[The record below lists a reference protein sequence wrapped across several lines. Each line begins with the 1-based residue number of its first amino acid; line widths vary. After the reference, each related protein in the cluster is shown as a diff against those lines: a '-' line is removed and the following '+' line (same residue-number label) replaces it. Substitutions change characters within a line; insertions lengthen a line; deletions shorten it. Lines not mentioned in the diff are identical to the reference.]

1 MDSDAQITAA
11 LTLLGDVLEERGLS
25 FDLVVIGGGALLLQ
39 QLIRR
44 PTLDLDV
51 VARIEREA
59 WLTSK
64 PLPAP
69 LVAAI
74 RDVAL
79 TLDLPRE
86 PRDEKDW
93 LNGGPSF
100 LRSLG
105 LPAGF
110 EQRAST
116 RRFGPLTIRV
126 AAREDLIALKLW
138 AATDPRRGQ
147 RRAVD
152 VQDLQELHPTPAE
165 LRAAVRWCRQK
176 DGRPDFV
183 TIDLAPAITALGFA
197 LTEVADA

>member
-1 MDSDAQITAA
+1 VDDDSQITAA
-11 LTLLGDVLEERGLS
+11 LTLLGDVLEERGLA

-51 VARIEREA
+51 VARIERDA

-74 RDVAL
+74 RDVAEA
-79 TLDLPRE
+79 LDLPRE
-86 PRDEKDW
+86 PRDDKDW

-100 LRSLG
+100 LRNLG

-110 EQRAST
+110 EGRAST

-152 VQDLQELHPTPAE
+152 VHDLQELHPTGAE

-183 TIDLAPAITALGFA
+183 TIDLAPAITALGFSVA
-197 LTEVADA
+197 EVADG